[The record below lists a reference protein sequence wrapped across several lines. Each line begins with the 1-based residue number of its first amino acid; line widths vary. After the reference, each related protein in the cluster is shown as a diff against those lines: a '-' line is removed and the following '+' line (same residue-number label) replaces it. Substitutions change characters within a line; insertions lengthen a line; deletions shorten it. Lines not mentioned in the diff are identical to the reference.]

1 MWGRVAGGVAKTL
14 ALEEAKPTESSLSQ
28 FVMLV
33 AYQNGKPAII
43 RLTTMDR
50 MDVLIRRELNQGRTV
65 VMLGLSGVMKT
76 LQERLAAFETRSASG

>member
-1 MWGRVAGGVAKTL
+1 
-14 ALEEAKPTESSLSQ
+14 
-28 FVMLV
+28 MLV